1 MLKIPLTI
9 DQTPTLGRGRCAPP
23 IQKGFTLI
31 EVMVVVAIIGI
42 LATMAAP
49 SLVALVARTSVSKA
63 VNNFISDTRYARG
76 EAMRRGKSVS
86 ICRSNNPSAAVPVC
100 GGGQGLAVLGWASG
114 WVVFSDENRNGA
126 FNAATDVVLRVQEP
140 ITGLGDFYAV
150 GAAPLTAAVATGNQ
164 IIYDGTGRAVGQEGR
179 WLVHAAGG
187 LIADANFTRTLCM
200 NSVGRV
206 RMTTG
211 EVAC

>member
-9 DQTPTLGRGRCAPP
+9 DQTLTLGRGRCAPP

-49 SLVALVARTSVSKA
+49 SLVALVARSSVSKA

-187 LIADANFTRTLCM
+187 LITDANFTRTLCM